1 MSQEETPKIQ
11 DQCPDWADSKI
22 MNLRQVEIFLGNI
35 PKTANWKSDH
45 LNKISGEEVRSN
57 YPGLSDA
64 TADML
69 FSQISRQLSS
79 EGYSHD
85 QIATFVNS
93 RISYEGGPSY
103 CSAKEVSEAI
113 SENS

>member
-1 MSQEETPKIQ
+1 MGQEETPKIQ

-45 LNKISGEEVRSN
+45 LNKISGDEVRSN
-57 YPGLSDA
+57 YPGLNDS
-64 TADML
+64 TTDML

-79 EGYSHD
+79 EGFTPE
-85 QIATFVNS
+85 QIAQFVNA
-93 RISYEGGPSY
+93 RICYEGGPTY
-103 CSAKEVSEAI
+103 CSADEVSDAL
-113 SENS
+113 SADS